1 MAASLARSS
10 RAAARLLATK
20 ASVTQQRGYADEM
33 SFTFAAANQV
43 GYISF
48 DYVCIPNIQPSL
60 DKVLV

>member
-10 RAAARLLATK
+10 RAAVRLLATR

-43 GYISF
+43 G
-48 DYVCIPNIQPSL
+48 
-60 DKVLV
+60 